1 MDPDSYKC
9 ATVAESER
17 GERYPQRVREGEV
30 DLSTLGNIPQ
40 SWNEIDCTN
49 TSYSNAPTFF
59 PVERTTLQKVW
70 SRLTPYQSVAT
81 PVMQSSSNEKT
92 NGFSPLRWF
101 FQPNEIVYGTW
112 WRIQLL
118 DGAVW
123 SEARLLLKEVEY
135 SAISWATN
143 EMSEDLL
150 LQALFL
156 LLKDIQCG
164 PLNGSGVFV
173 RQILNQKVGWTI
185 IRIVLLSKHYNF
197 VITEVPAYSDT
208 LRTWEKCHC
217 NQIVTVSRGILVSS
231 QSFGTC
237 SKCHCK
243 RCVTVNSVTVSGEI
257 CTEENVKTFL
267 QLPLLL
273 A

>member
-9 ATVAESER
+9 ATVAESE
-17 GERYPQRVREGEV
+17 GEREIRNEKERAKSICRRWGTTRKVGMRSTVR
-30 DLSTLGNIPQ
+30 
-40 SWNEIDCTN
+40 TN

-123 SEARLLLKEVEY
+123 SEARLSLKETEY
-135 SAISWATN
+135 SAISWPTN

-150 LQALFL
+150 IQALFL
-156 LLKDIQCG
+156 LLKG
-164 PLNGSGVFV
+164 YTV
-173 RQILNQKVGWTI
+173 R
-185 IRIVLLSKHYNF
+185 
-197 VITEVPAYSDT
+197 PA
-208 LRTWEKCHC
+208 
-217 NQIVTVSRGILVSS
+217 
-231 QSFGTC
+231 
-237 SKCHCK
+237 
-243 RCVTVNSVTVSGEI
+243 
-257 CTEENVKTFL
+257 
-267 QLPLLL
+267 
-273 A
+273 